1 MKNRLWKAYENWET
15 ELDKNEWYFSECFD
29 ALAAKLS
36 PSEAFDS
43 IPDIL
48 DVLLHVKETY
58 LLNETLEFLLIIYN
72 TANTTEL
79 HPALLATCRE
89 INCKLEQLGDSYSKS
104 TWVELKQMLRVI

>member
-1 MKNRLWKAYENWET
+1 MDNLLWNIYANWES
-15 ELDKNEWYFSECFD
+15 ELDKNEWYFSDCFD
-29 ALAAKLS
+29 TLAASLS
-36 PSEAFDS
+36 SSDAFDA
-43 IPDIL
+43 IPAVL

-89 INCKLEQLGDSYSKS
+89 IHCKLEQLGDSYSKS
-104 TWVELKQMLRVI
+104 AWNELKQMLRVS